1 MTLGNPELTVL
12 SLPVLIME
20 TLLPQKISIVR
31 RKPLQLYEI
40 SSYVVEE
47 YNKKSFESINKR

>member
-40 SSYVVEE
+40 PSYVVEE
-47 YNKKSFESINKR
+47 YNKKNPLSL